1 MAVPGWGKEPMPTSD
16 QPWAAERFVRF
27 PPKWRLVLV
36 PTAPRAAT
44 ALGVSLYTASRPVPL
59 LAQRALW
66 AAARVAGARAL
77 PGPRETW
84 TPPVPEDVLTG
95 VWAEVAGH
103 TGHRAAAFAVYER
116 RQSTRA
122 ALTLFACAGR
132 RSLLVRVRASAAELA
147 LERAIADAARGNP
160 PASFR
165 VPAAVAGGEV
175 EGWHWVA
182 YETIATRPHAP
193 LGSPGPAL
201 FDEVSDLVERGL
213 DRPANVPEHWRGA
226 HGDLTAWNLRRTN
239 LGRWLIDWEDA
250 GWAPPGADRVYWS
263 VVAQTLRR
271 RPVRPPAVDEHPEA
285 AAHWRRIVEA
295 RAADDDPALHQ
306 RLLDLLG

>member
-1 MAVPGWGKEPMPTSD
+1 MPTSD
-16 QPWAAERFVRF
+16 QPWRAASFVRF

-44 ALGVSLYTASRPVPL
+44 ALGVTLYTASRPVPL

-77 PGPRETW
+77 PGPREAW
-84 TPPVPEDVLTG
+84 TPPVSEDVLTG
-95 VWAEVAGH
+95 VWAEVADL
-103 TGHRAAAFAVYER
+103 TGGRATSLAVYER
-116 RQSTRA
+116 RQSARA

-147 LERAIADAARGNP
+147 LERTVAESAREHP
-160 PASFR
+160 PTSFR
-165 VPAAVAGGEV
+165 VPFVAGGGV
-175 EGWHWVA
+175 VDGWHWVA

-193 LGSPGPAL
+193 VRSPAPEL
-201 FDEVSDLVERGL
+201 FDDVSALVERVVE
-213 DRPANVPEHWRGA
+213 RPADVPDHWRGA
-226 HGDLTAWNLRRTN
+226 HGDLTAWNLRRTD

-250 GWAPPGADRVYWS
+250 GWAPPGTDRVYWS
-263 VVAQTLRR
+263 VVDQSLRR
-271 RPVRPPAVDEHPEA
+271 RPTRPPAVDRYPEA

-295 RAADDDPALHQ
+295 RAADDDPALYE
-306 RLLDLLG
+306 RLLQLLG